1 MNYTTRADT
10 YYGNNSTTGINN
22 IFWNGVPDINN
33 YTTGTDSICWN
44 LFQNIRSTDSYI
56 VTDDLVPTGG
66 YSRTI
71 VTGSGNR
78 YTWTQPKYR
87 FTYYRD
93 TEEDLEDNELMDF
106 LDGFR
111 GTEYE

>member
-10 YYGNNSTTGINN
+10 YYGNNYATNN
-22 IFWNGVPDINN
+22 FWNWLPDIRH
-33 YTTGTDSICWN
+33 TDS
-44 LFQNIRSTDSYI
+44 
-56 VTDDLVPTGG
+56 VHTGG

-71 VTGSGNR
+71 VTESGNR
-78 YTWTQPKYR
+78 YTLAQPKYR

-93 TEEDLEDNELMDF
+93 TEEDLEDDELMDF